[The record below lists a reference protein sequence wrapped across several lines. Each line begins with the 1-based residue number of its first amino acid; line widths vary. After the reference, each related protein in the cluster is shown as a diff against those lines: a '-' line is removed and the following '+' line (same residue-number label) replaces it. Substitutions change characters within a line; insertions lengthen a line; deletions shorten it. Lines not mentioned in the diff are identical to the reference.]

1 MTMKM
6 TRFKATLLWWRRLRV
21 LTIKELLQLFRDMAL
36 MFLIVYAFTL
46 DIYIAGS
53 GISLQLNR
61 SGVVV
66 YDRDHSFASRE
77 LLYRFCPP
85 YFNLQKEVSN
95 PGEATKSLDSGKAML
110 ALDIP
115 SHFQKALQQGE
126 VASLQLQIDA
136 SNSVLGTLAGSY
148 AEQIVGQYGLD
159 SALKRMQLTDESL
172 KTVPHIVAQ
181 DRSWYNPNQ
190 NDSWFMSIAELMTV
204 ITVLSLVLPAA
215 AMVREKEKGTIEQL
229 IVSPLTPLQII
240 LPKIISMTL
249 VILTGTT
256 GCIFFMLEGVFDVP
270 IKGSLLLFLSVTA
283 LYTYAI
289 AGIGLLVASFTRNL
303 AQASMLIIL
312 ILAPMILLSGIW
324 SPPESMPTWLRSMM
338 WISPMFYYIEIGY
351 GILLKGA
358 GINILWDSILELA
371 LLGTAIFT
379 LGIWHFK
386 KQFR

>member
-6 TRFKATLLWWRRLRV
+6 ARFKATLLWWRRLRV

-36 MFLIVYAFTL
+36 MFLIIYAFTL

-61 SGVVV
+61 SDVVV

-77 LLYRFCPP
+77 LFYRFRPP

-95 PGEATKSLDSGKAML
+95 PGEAIKSLDSGKAML

-115 SHFQKALQQGE
+115 SNFQKSLQKGDA
-126 VASLQLQIDA
+126 VSVQLQIDA

-148 AEQIVGQYGLD
+148 AEQIVGQYSLD
-159 SALKRMQLTDESL
+159 SALKRMQLTNESL
-172 KTVPHIVAQ
+172 KTIPHIAVQ

-215 AMVREKEKGTIEQL
+215 AMVREKERGTIEQL
-229 IVSPLTPLQII
+229 IVSPLTPFQII
-240 LPKIISMTL
+240 LPKIIAMTL
-249 VILTGTT
+249 VILTGTM
-256 GCIFFMLEGVFDVP
+256 GCIFFMLEGIFDVP
-270 IKGSLLLFLSVTA
+270 IKGSILLFLSVTA

-338 WISPMFYYIEIGY
+338 WVSPMSYYIEVGY

-358 GINILWDSILELA
+358 GINILWNSILELT
-371 LLGTAIFT
+371 LLGTAIFM

-386 KQFR
+386 RQFR